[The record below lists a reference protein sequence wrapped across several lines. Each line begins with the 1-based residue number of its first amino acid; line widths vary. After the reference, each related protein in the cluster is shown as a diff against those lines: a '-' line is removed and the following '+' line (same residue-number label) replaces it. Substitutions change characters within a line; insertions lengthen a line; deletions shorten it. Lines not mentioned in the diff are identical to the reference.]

1 MSKTGRYA
9 HFGSK
14 QELHLATVAE
24 AGRILGEEAAR
35 AARAGLAQLPAVC
48 GQAAKPVADWVYE
61 PPPVPLTPLVGR
73 YAALEQLRT
82 ALTRPAA
89 SCQRRRCRS
98 A

>member
-61 PPPVPLTPLVGR
+61 PPPVPLVGR